1 MLRHRIEK
9 VLIVSGSFLILIKF
23 ELFYNNNRIDLSW
36 LSVMC
41 IYILFWRIN
50 FVHSNEFQIT
60 SCYLNG
66 LARNK
71 RKPCINVLLLTISCN
86 DYELRS
92 EKPQGREQRREFS
105 FLTVCL

>member
-41 IYILFWRIN
+41 IYILFGESILYIVMN
-50 FVHSNEFQIT
+50 F
-60 SCYLNG
+60 
-66 LARNK
+66 K
-71 RKPCINVLLLTISCN
+71 LLHVI
-86 DYELRS
+86 
-92 EKPQGREQRREFS
+92 
-105 FLTVCL
+105 LTVLQETNGNLV

>member
-1 MLRHRIEK
+1 MLRYRIEK
-9 VLIVSGSFLILIKF
+9 VLIISGSFLILIKF

-66 LARNK
+66 LARK
-71 RKPCINVLLLTISCN
+71 QTETL
-86 DYELRS
+86 Y
-92 EKPQGREQRREFS
+92 EFS
-105 FLTVCL
+105 SSQLQRS